1 MYPAAYYKSSLNKH
15 LKEVLRLRSIVIKEK
30 FKFRYRPSINQLAD
44 VGLLLNAVNETKLSL
59 ADDSV

>member
-15 LKEVLRLRSIVIKEK
+15 LKEVLRLRIKEQ

-44 VGLLLNAVNETKLSL
+44 VGLLVNAVNETKLSL